1 MPTVL
6 ITGANRG
13 LGLEMAR
20 QYAGAGWRV
29 HAACRAPDAAQ
40 ALKAVRGAVAVHP
53 LDVESDASVSA
64 LGRTLAGEAID
75 LLVNNAGAT
84 ATQRTALGDID
95 YEAWARLFRVNA
107 MAPLRVAAAF
117 VEPVARSER
126 RTMLFVS
133 TRAGSIHDNLAGGR
147 YLYRSSKAALNMVVR
162 SLAIDLAPRRIV
174 CTAVH
179 PGWVRTDMGGPGAPI
194 DAPTSIAALRA
205 LVDRLEPHDS
215 GRFLNYDG
223 REIAW

>member
-29 HAACRAPDAAQ
+29 IGACRRPGEAKD
-40 ALKAVRGAVAVHP
+40 LGAIGGRVAVEA
-53 LDVESDASVSA
+53 LDVESDGSVAA
-64 LGRTLAGEAID
+64 LAARIGGETID
-75 LLVNNAGAT
+75 LLVNNAGLSVSGGT
-84 ATQRTALGDID
+84 SLGDVD
-95 YEAWARLFRVNA
+95 YAAWARLFRVNA
-107 MAPLRVAAAF
+107 MAPLRVATAF
-117 VEPVARSER
+117 VENVARSPR
-126 RTMLFVS
+126 RTMLFIS
-133 TRAGSIHDNLAGGR
+133 TRAGSIGDNLYGGR
-147 YLYRSSKAALNMVVR
+147 YLYRSSKAALNMVVK
-162 SLAIDLAPRRIV
+162 SLAIDLAPRRVI
-174 CTAVH
+174 CAAVH
-179 PGWVRTDMGGPGAPI
+179 PGWVRTDMGGAEAPI

-223 REIAW
+223 RELGW

>member
-29 HAACRAPDAAQ
+29 VAACRRPAEAK
-40 ALKAVRGAVAVHP
+40 ALGTIGGNVAVEA
-53 LDVESDASVSA
+53 LDVEDEASVSA
-64 LGRTLAGEAID
+64 LARKFAGETID
-75 LLVNNAGAT
+75 LLVNNAGIGA
-84 ATQRTALGDID
+84 AGRTAFGDID
-95 YEAWARLFRVNA
+95 YADWARLFRVNA
-107 MAPLRVAAAF
+107 MAPLRVAMAF
-117 VEPVARSER
+117 VEPVARSPR
-126 RTMLFVS
+126 RTMLFIS
-133 TRAGSIHDNLAGGR
+133 TRAGSIHDNLYGGR
-147 YLYRSSKAALNMVVR
+147 YLYRSSKAALNMVVK

-179 PGWVRTDMGGPGAPI
+179 PGWVRTDMGGAEAPI
-194 DAPTSIAALRA
+194 DAATAIAALRA

-223 REIAW
+223 RELRW